1 MNNAEVLAEAEAV
14 IAALYPPRWTEAG
27 LRRLMIAPGTTR
39 WTRTSSPKSSYVE
52 ADERAS
58 QKARI
63 RGLFD
68 RWRNVLGLDEWAIT
82 LNYHDGKFV
91 KNDGSDSANAIGL
104 THVDWEYRR
113 ATIDFR
119 CDMAVDEDDDEM
131 EYVFVHEA
139 MHVLL
144 NGMRAMREAG
154 DNIGRSYETLFE
166 EHTAT
171 TLARAFIRARKME
184 QDGG

>member
-1 MNNAEVLAEAEAV
+1 M
-14 IAALYPPRWTEAG
+14 
-27 LRRLMIAPGTTR
+27 
-39 WTRTSSPKSSYVE
+39 SPE
-52 ADERAS
+52 TFDE

-63 RGLFD
+63 RAMFT
-68 RWRNVLGLDEWAIT
+68 RWRDVLSLDEWEVT
-82 LNYHDGKFV
+82 LNYHDGEFV
-91 KNDGSDSANAIGL
+91 KRDGSGSANAIGL

-119 CDMAVDEDDDEM
+119 CDMAVDEDDDEI
-131 EYVFVHEA
+131 EYVVVHEA

-154 DNIGRSYETLFE
+154 DTIGRAYESLFE

-184 QDGG
+184 DAE